1 MDHNTSRVS
10 PRHRA
15 RAFAAMTAI
24 SPVAAV
30 VTVALA
36 SGALFIG
43 GHRPPAPSTHLVSTQ
58 ISIGSA
64 GVSLHLIIR

>member
-1 MDHNTSRVS
+1 MNHNTGRLSAR
-10 PRHRA
+10 RLA
-15 RAFAAMTAI
+15 RAFAAMTVL
-24 SPVAAV
+24 SPVVAV
-30 VTVALA
+30 VMVAFA

-64 GVSLHLIIR
+64 GISLHLIIR